1 MTFKNLASK
10 ALKAAQDR
18 LEAPKADEVRI
29 TLGASFLTDM
39 DKAIKRN
46 PSGTNL
52 RITFDFPG
60 ELMQEVDDAIGL
72 HRASANVLYSD
83 EMQFLDVV
91 GESFHQEG
99 LMQVFERDKDSKE
112 DFGLEDE
119 DFTDWYSGFLIPEP
133 WNPHDANAV
142 MVVMITST
150 GEDVGTI
157 QVGHLAKE
165 QAKKVQKKLI
175 HNLNEGKLV
184 PVLMKLTGGT
194 MEKPTVGVLARAKT
208 NAILF

>member
-1 MTFKNLASK
+1 MTFRNLASK
-10 ALKAAQDR
+10 ALKVAQEK
-18 LEAPKADEVRI
+18 LESPKSTEVRV
-29 TLGASFLTDM
+29 TLGANFLTEM
-39 DKAIKRN
+39 ERAIENN
-46 PSGTNL
+46 PSGNNL
-52 RITFDFPG
+52 RITFNFPG

-91 GESFHQEG
+91 GESFHQDG
-99 LMQVFERDKDSKE
+99 LMQVAKRDKDSKK
-112 DFGLEDE
+112 DFGLKDD

-133 WNPHDANAV
+133 WNPYDTNAV

-150 GEDVGTI
+150 GEDSGTI
-157 QVGHLAKE
+157 QVGHLAKD

-175 HNLNEGKLV
+175 KNLNEGKLV

-194 MEKPTVGVLARAKT
+194 KEKPTIGVLARAKT
-208 NAILF
+208 AAV